1 MSEPNRDELLDAVRR
16 MWTERDPVPEGL
28 VARMQA
34 VAAAADTDLDVELML
49 LVERSAELAGAR
61 GSATAYTL
69 RFEYGELQL
78 LVRVGGDG
86 ESRRLDG
93 WVTPSTAMTV
103 RAVGTGDTPR
113 SMWPWSATVAASS
126 CPGWLLAP
134 GPAAAGTRRPRHR
147 ADGHPGVRD
156 LSRP

>member
-86 ESRRLDG
+86 EFRRLDG

-103 RAVGTGDTPR
+103 RAVGTGDTPQEH
-113 SMWPWSATVAASS
+113 VAVVSDRGRFEL
-126 CPGWLLAP
+126 PGLAP
-134 GPAAAGTRRPRHR
+134 GLVRLRLEPDDPGTAPMATPAFEI
-147 ADGHPGVRD
+147 
-156 LSRP
+156 

>member
-1 MSEPNRDELLDAVRR
+1 
-16 MWTERDPVPEGL
+16 
-28 VARMQA
+28 MQA

-103 RAVGTGDTPR
+103 RAVGTGDTPGACGR
-113 SMWPWSATVAASS
+113 GQRPWPLRAARAGSWRWS
-126 CPGWLLAP
+126 
-134 GPAAAGTRRPRHR
+134 AAAGTRRPRHR